1 LVELTL
7 RENRL
12 VNFSEEDR
20 AMHMA
25 RISFFGRK
33 HARSRVLSG
42 DPMTGTFVTGTRSNP
57 RPTPVES
64 LPTDID
70 KDRLITEMADR
81 IGTLGVEMA
90 DIAGNVED
98 VAGRVA
104 DQAQKFKAL
113 DETAK
118 AMVATNHEIDRA
130 AKAAQSAASIAG
142 AEVAESRTAVN
153 GAAADISELIAA
165 VGRIAGRLNTV
176 NNVLEQV
183 AGFSG
188 TIETIAKQTNL
199 LALNATIEAARA
211 GAMGRGFSVVASE
224 VKSLAEQTRQ
234 ATRQINETVH
244 DLTSQIRNVITES
257 STASSR
263 AKQVG
268 HSTSQIQGVIERVHD
283 GFTAADREVNSIA
296 ATAADNLQHCDTVI
310 LALDDLTKG
319 VEASSVNLKQAEERV
334 EGLLKL
340 SETLIGYIAE
350 SGVETPDTPLIRA
363 VLEAAQKIEAAFDQ
377 GLEHGEVALA
387 DFFDE
392 EYREIP
398 GTNPKQFLT
407 RYVSFTDRVLPPIQN
422 PLLALD
428 PRIAFCV
435 AWASG
440 GYLPTHNPQYSKPQ
454 GDDPVWNAANCR
466 NRRIFKDRAVQK
478 VAANTKPFLL
488 QTYRRDMGGGN
499 FMLMK
504 DLSAPI
510 CIKGRRWGA
519 LRMGFRQS

>member
-1 LVELTL
+1 
-7 RENRL
+7 
-12 VNFSEEDR
+12 
-20 AMHMA
+20 MQMA
-25 RISFFGRK
+25 QKSFLGRK
-33 HARSRVLSG
+33 HDRSRAIPG
-42 DPMTGTFVTGTRSNP
+42 DAPMSGTRSNP
-57 RPTPVES
+57 LPTPVES
-64 LPTDID
+64 PAASQSVD
-70 KDRLITEMADR
+70 KDRLITEIADR
-81 IGTLGVEMA
+81 IGSLGVEMA

-98 VAGRVA
+98 VAGRVT
-104 DQAQKFKAL
+104 DQAQKFRAL

-153 GAAADISELIAA
+153 GAASDISELISA
-165 VGRIAGRLNTV
+165 VARIAERLGTV
-176 NNVLEQV
+176 NTVLEQV

-244 DLTSQIRNVITES
+244 DLTSQIGNVITES
-257 STASSR
+257 SVATSR

-268 HSTSQIQGVIERVHD
+268 QSTSQIQGVIERVHD
-283 GFTAADREVNSIA
+283 GFTAAEREVNSIA
-296 ATAADNLQHCDTVI
+296 QTAADNLQHCDTVT
-310 LALDDLTKG
+310 LTLDDLTKG

-340 SETLIGYIAE
+340 SETLIEYIAE

-363 VLEAAQKIEAAFDQ
+363 VLEAAQKIEASFNQAVDR
-377 GLEHGEVALA
+377 GEISLE

-392 EYREIP
+392 NYREIP
-398 GTNPKQFLT
+398 NTNPKQFLT
-407 RYVSFTDRVLPPIQN
+407 KYTAFTDRVLPPIQD
-422 PLLALD
+422 PLLSLD
-428 PRIAFCV
+428 QRIAFCV
-435 AWASG
+435 AWSSG

-454 GDDPVWNAANCR
+454 GADPVWNTANCR

-478 VAANTKPFLL
+478 TANNTKPFLL
-488 QTYRRDMGGGN
+488 QTYRRDMGGGK
-499 FMLMK
+499 FVLMK

-510 CIKGRRWGA
+510 HIKGRRWGA
-519 LRMGFRQS
+519 FRMGFRQS

>member
-1 LVELTL
+1 MNDTARTSVAPVRAAAPDGTAQMVEQK
-7 RENRL
+7 
-12 VNFSEEDR
+12 V
-20 AMHMA
+20 
-25 RISFFGRK
+25 
-33 HARSRVLSG
+33 V
-42 DPMTGTFVTGTRSNP
+42 
-57 RPTPVES
+57 
-64 LPTDID
+64 D
-70 KDRLITEMADR
+70 KDRLITEIADR

-98 VAGRVA
+98 VTGRVT

-118 AMVATNHEIDRA
+118 TMVDANREIDRA

-153 GAAADISELIAA
+153 GAVADISELISA
-165 VGRIAGRLNTV
+165 VGRIAERLNTV
-176 NNVLEQV
+176 NSVLEQV

-244 DLTSQIRNVITES
+244 DLTSQIGNVITES
-257 STASSR
+257 SVATSR

-268 HSTSQIQGVIERVHD
+268 QSTSQIQGVIERVHD

-296 ATAADNLQHCDTVI
+296 STAADNLQQCDTVI
-310 LALDDLTKG
+310 TALDDLTKG
-319 VEASSVNLKQAEERV
+319 VEASSQNLKQAEERV

-340 SETLIGYIAE
+340 SETLIEYIAE

-363 VLEAAQKIEAAFDQ
+363 VLEAARKVEAAFEQALDR
-377 GLEHGEVALA
+377 GEITLA
-387 DFFDE
+387 DLFDE
-392 EYREIP
+392 NYREIP
-398 GTNPKQFLT
+398 NSDPKQYLAKFTALT
-407 RYVSFTDRVLPPIQN
+407 DLLLPPIQD
-422 PLLALD
+422 PMLALD

-435 AWASG
+435 AWTNS

-454 GDDPVWNAANCR
+454 GPDPVWNTANCR

-478 VAANTKPFLL
+478 TAANTKPFLL
-488 QTYRRDMGGGN
+488 QTYRRDMGGGK
-499 FMLMK
+499 FVLMK

-510 CIKGRRWGA
+510 HVKGRRWGA
-519 LRMGFRQS
+519 FRIGFRQS

>member
-1 LVELTL
+1 MNDAARVNVTQL
-7 RENRL
+7 RAA
-12 VNFSEEDR
+12 SE
-20 AMHMA
+20 AT
-25 RISFFGRK
+25 S
-33 HARSRVLSG
+33 S
-42 DPMTGTFVTGTRSNP
+42 TGQQGV
-57 RPTPVES
+57 
-64 LPTDID
+64 D
-70 KDRLITEMADR
+70 KDRLITEIADR
-81 IGTLGVEMA
+81 IGSLGVEMA

-98 VAGRVA
+98 VSTRVA

-113 DETAK
+113 DQTAK

-153 GAAADISELIAA
+153 GAAGDISDLIAA
-165 VGRIAGRLNTV
+165 VGRIAERLNTV

-234 ATRQINETVH
+234 ATRQINNTVH
-244 DLTSQIRNVITES
+244 DLTSQIGNVITES
-257 STASSR
+257 SVATSR

-268 HSTSQIQGVIERVHD
+268 QSTSQIQGAIERVQD
-283 GFTAADREVNSIA
+283 GFTAAEREVNSIA
-296 ATAADNLQHCDTVI
+296 ATAADNLQHCDMVT
-310 LALDDLTKG
+310 LTLDDLTKG

-340 SETLIGYIAE
+340 SETLIEFIAE

-363 VLEAAQKIEAAFDQ
+363 VLETAQKIETLFNQAV
-377 GLEHGEVALA
+377 ERGEISIE

-392 EYREIP
+392 NYRE
-398 GTNPKQFLT
+398 
-407 RYVSFTDRVLPPIQN
+407 VSFTDRVLPPLQD

-435 AWASG
+435 AWTSG

-454 GDDPVWNAANCR
+454 GADPVWNTANCR

-478 VAANTKPFLL
+478 TANNTKPFLL
-488 QTYRRDMGGGN
+488 QTYRRDMGGGK
-499 FMLMK
+499 FVLMK

-510 CIKGRRWGA
+510 HIKGRRWGA
-519 LRMGFRQS
+519 FRMGFRQS

>member
-1 LVELTL
+1 
-7 RENRL
+7 
-12 VNFSEEDR
+12 
-20 AMHMA
+20 MQMA
-25 RISFFGRK
+25 RILFFGRK
-33 HARSRVLSG
+33 YDRSRAIPG
-42 DPMTGTFVTGTRSNP
+42 DAPMTGTRSNP
-57 RPTPVES
+57 LVTPVES
-64 LPTDID
+64 NTIHREID

-113 DETAK
+113 DGTAK

-130 AKAAQSAASIAG
+130 ARAAQSAASIAG

-153 GAAADISELIAA
+153 GAVSDISELISA
-165 VGRIAGRLNTV
+165 VGRIAERLNTV
-176 NNVLEQV
+176 NHVLEQV

-244 DLTSQIRNVITES
+244 DLTSQIGNVITES
-257 STASSR
+257 SVASSR

-268 HSTSQIQGVIERVHD
+268 QSTSQIQGVIERVQD

-296 ATAADNLQHCDTVI
+296 STAADNLQHCDTVI

-340 SETLIGYIAE
+340 SETLIEYIAE

-363 VLEAAQKIEAAFDQ
+363 VLEAGQKVQTAFN
-377 GLEHGEVALA
+377 LAVERGEITVEDL
-387 DFFDE
+387 FDE
-392 EYREIP
+392 NYREISS
-398 GTNPKQFLT
+398 TNPKQYLT
-407 RYVSFTDRVLPPIQN
+407 KYTAFTDRVLPPIQDRCWRSTRASRSASPGPAAAICRPTIRN
-422 PLLALD
+422 
-428 PRIAFCV
+428 IA
-435 AWASG
+435 S
-440 GYLPTHNPQYSKPQ
+440 
-454 GDDPVWNAANCR
+454 R
-466 NRRIFKDRAVQK
+466 
-478 VAANTKPFLL
+478 
-488 QTYRRDMGGGN
+488 
-499 FMLMK
+499 
-504 DLSAPI
+504 
-510 CIKGRRWGA
+510 KGRIRFGT
-519 LRMGFRQS
+519 RQIAATAASSRTARCRRPPLTLSPSCCRPIAATWAAENSC

>member
-1 LVELTL
+1 M
-7 RENRL
+7 N
-12 VNFSEEDR
+12 D
-20 AMHMA
+20 
-25 RISFFGRK
+25 
-33 HARSRVLSG
+33 
-42 DPMTGTFVTGTRSNP
+42 GTRSPPASVPPAPAGQNKAVDP
-57 RPTPVES
+57 NGV
-64 LPTDID
+64 D
-70 KDRLITEMADR
+70 KDRLITEIADR
-81 IGTLGVEMA
+81 IGSLGVEMA

-98 VAGRVA
+98 VAGRVT
-104 DQAQKFKAL
+104 DQAKKFKAL

-153 GAAADISELIAA
+153 GAVGDISELIAA
-165 VGRIAGRLNTV
+165 VGRIAERLGTV
-176 NNVLEQV
+176 NTVLEQV

-224 VKSLAEQTRQ
+224 VKSLAEQTRR

-244 DLTSQIRNVITES
+244 DLTSQIGNVLTES
-257 STASSR
+257 SVATSR

-268 HSTSQIQGVIERVHD
+268 QSTSQIQGVIGRVQD
-283 GFTAADREVNSIA
+283 GFSAAETEVNSIA
-296 ATAADNLQHCDTVI
+296 STAADNLQHCDTVI

-340 SETLIGYIAE
+340 SETLIEFIAE

-363 VLEAAQKIEAAFDQ
+363 VLEAQQKIEALFNQAVDR
-377 GLEHGEVALA
+377 GEVPIE

-392 EYREIP
+392 NYREIP
-398 GTNPKQFLT
+398 NTNPKQFLT
-407 RYVSFTDRVLPPIQN
+407 KYIPFTDRVLPPIQD

-440 GYLPTHNPQYSKPQ
+440 GYLPTHNPAYSKPQ
-454 GDDPVWNAANCR
+454 GADPVWNTANCR

-488 QTYRRDMGGGN
+488 QTYRRDMGGGK
-499 FMLMK
+499 FVLMK

-510 CIKGRRWGA
+510 HIKGRRWGA
-519 LRMGFRQS
+519 FRMGFRQS

>member
-1 LVELTL
+1 MNDAARVNVTQL
-7 RENRL
+7 RAA
-12 VNFSEEDR
+12 SE
-20 AMHMA
+20 AT
-25 RISFFGRK
+25 S
-33 HARSRVLSG
+33 S
-42 DPMTGTFVTGTRSNP
+42 TGQQGV
-57 RPTPVES
+57 
-64 LPTDID
+64 D
-70 KDRLITEMADR
+70 KDRLITEIADR
-81 IGTLGVEMA
+81 IGSLGVEMA

-98 VAGRVA
+98 VSTRVA

-113 DETAK
+113 DQTAK

-153 GAAADISELIAA
+153 GAAGDISDLIAA
-165 VGRIAGRLNTV
+165 VGRIAERLNTV

-234 ATRQINETVH
+234 ATRQINNTVH
-244 DLTSQIRNVITES
+244 DLTSQIGNVITES
-257 STASSR
+257 SVATSR

-268 HSTSQIQGVIERVHD
+268 QSTSQIQGAIERVQD
-283 GFTAADREVNSIA
+283 GFTAAEREVNSIA
-296 ATAADNLQHCDTVI
+296 ATAADNLQHCDMVT
-310 LALDDLTKG
+310 LTLDDLTKG

-340 SETLIGYIAE
+340 SETLIEFIAE

-363 VLEAAQKIEAAFDQ
+363 VLETAQKIETLFNQAV
-377 GLEHGEVALA
+377 ERGEISIE

-392 EYREIP
+392 NYREVP
-398 GTNPKQFLT
+398 NTNPKQFLT
-407 RYVSFTDRVLPPIQN
+407 KYVSFTDRVLPPLQD

-435 AWASG
+435 AWTSG

-454 GDDPVWNAANCR
+454 GADPVWNTANCR

-478 VAANTKPFLL
+478 TANNTKPFLL
-488 QTYRRDMGGGN
+488 QTYRRDMGGGK
-499 FMLMK
+499 FVLMK

-510 CIKGRRWGA
+510 HIKGRRWGA
-519 LRMGFRQS
+519 FRMGFRQS

>member
-1 LVELTL
+1 MNDTARTKVAP
-7 RENRL
+7 
-12 VNFSEEDR
+12 VR
-20 AMHMA
+20 ATA
-25 RISFFGRK
+25 SDGSTQT
-33 HARSRVLSG
+33 AA
-42 DPMTGTFVTGTRSNP
+42 
-57 RPTPVES
+57 
-64 LPTDID
+64 ID
-70 KDRLITEMADR
+70 KDRLITEIADR

-98 VAGRVA
+98 VTGRVT
-104 DQAQKFKAL
+104 DQAQKFRAL

-118 AMVATNHEIDRA
+118 AMVATNHQIDRA

-153 GAAADISELIAA
+153 GAVSDISELITA
-165 VGRIAGRLNTV
+165 VGRIAERLNTV
-176 NNVLEQV
+176 NTVLEQV

-211 GAMGRGFSVVASE
+211 GTMGRGFSVVASE

-244 DLTSQIRNVITES
+244 DLTSQIGNVITES
-257 STASSR
+257 SVASSR

-268 HSTSQIQGVIERVHD
+268 QSTSQIKGVIERVHD

-296 ATAADNLQHCDTVI
+296 TTAADNLQHCDTVI

-340 SETLIGYIAE
+340 SETLIEYIAE

-363 VLEAAQKIEAAFDQ
+363 VLEAGQKVEAAFN
-377 GLEHGEVALA
+377 LAVERGEITIEDL
-387 DFFDE
+387 FDE
-392 EYREIP
+392 NFRDIP
-398 GTNPKQFLT
+398 NSNPKQYLT
-407 RYVSFTDRVLPPIQN
+407 KYTSFTDRVLPPIQD
-422 PLLALD
+422 PLLAID

-435 AWASG
+435 AWTSG

-454 GDDPVWNAANCR
+454 GPDPVWNAANCR

-488 QTYRRDMGGGN
+488 QTYRRDMGGGK

-510 CIKGRRWGA
+510 RVKGRRWGA
-519 LRMGFRQS
+519 FRMGFRQS

>member
-1 LVELTL
+1 
-7 RENRL
+7 
-12 VNFSEEDR
+12 
-20 AMHMA
+20 MQMA
-25 RISFFGRK
+25 QALFFGRK
-33 HARSRVLSG
+33 NGRSRAIPG
-42 DPMTGTFVTGTRSNP
+42 DAAMTATRSSS
-57 RPTPVES
+57 RPSPQETPPATKE
-64 LPTDID
+64 ID
-70 KDRLITEMADR
+70 KERLITEMADR

-98 VAGRVA
+98 VAGRVT

-142 AEVAESRTAVN
+142 AEVAESRTAVK
-153 GAAADISELIAA
+153 GAVSDISELIAA
-165 VGRIAGRLNTV
+165 VARIAERLNTV
-176 NNVLEQV
+176 NAVLEQV

-224 VKSLAEQTRQ
+224 VKSLAEQTRK

-244 DLTSQIRNVITES
+244 DLTSRIGNVITES
-257 STASSR
+257 SAATSR

-268 HSTSQIQGVIERVHD
+268 QSTSQIQGVIERVHD
-283 GFTAADREVNSIA
+283 GFSAAETEVNSIA
-296 ATAADNLQHCDTVI
+296 STAADNLQHCDTVI
-310 LALDDLTKG
+310 LALDELTKG
-319 VEASSVNLKQAEERV
+319 VEASSLNLKQAEERV

-340 SETLIGYIAE
+340 SETLIEFIAE

-363 VLEAAQKIEAAFDQ
+363 VLEAAQRVEAVFEQAIAR
-377 GLEHGEVALA
+377 GEVTLA
-387 DFFDE
+387 DLFDE
-392 EYREIP
+392 NYREIP
-398 GTNPKQFLT
+398 NSNPKQYLT
-407 RYVSFTDRVLPPIQN
+407 KFTALTDRLLPPIQD
-422 PLLALD
+422 PLLNLD

-435 AWASG
+435 AWTSS

-454 GDDPVWNAANCR
+454 GSDPVWNAANCR

-478 VAANTKPFLL
+478 TAANTKPFLL
-488 QTYRRDMGGGN
+488 QTYRRDMGGGK
-499 FMLMK
+499 FVLMK

-510 CIKGRRWGA
+510 HIQGRRWGA
-519 LRMGFRQS
+519 FRMGFRQS

>member
-1 LVELTL
+1 
-7 RENRL
+7 
-12 VNFSEEDR
+12 
-20 AMHMA
+20 
-25 RISFFGRK
+25 
-33 HARSRVLSG
+33 
-42 DPMTGTFVTGTRSNP
+42 MTSTRSSP
-57 RPTPVES
+57 RPSPETQPAPDNPQTAVDE
-64 LPTDID
+64 ID

-98 VAGRVA
+98 VAGRVT

-142 AEVAESRTAVN
+142 AEVTESRTAVN
-153 GAAADISELIAA
+153 GAVSDISELISA
-165 VGRIAGRLNTV
+165 VGRIAERLNTV
-176 NNVLEQV
+176 NAVLEQV

-224 VKSLAEQTRQ
+224 VKSLAEQTRK

-244 DLTSQIRNVITES
+244 DLTAQIGNVITES
-257 STASSR
+257 SAATAR

-268 HSTSQIQGVIERVHD
+268 QSTSQIQGVIERVHD
-283 GFTAADREVNSIA
+283 GFEAADREVNLIA
-296 ATAADNLQHCDTVI
+296 STAADNLQHCDTVI
-310 LALDDLTKG
+310 LALDELSKG

-334 EGLLKL
+334 EGLLRL
-340 SETLIGYIAE
+340 SETLIEFIAE

-363 VLEAAQKIEAAFDQ
+363 VLDAAQKVEAVFDRAIDS
-377 GLEHGEVALA
+377 GEISLEDL
-387 DFFDE
+387 FDE
-392 EYREIP
+392 NYREVP
-398 GTNPKQFLT
+398 NSNPKQYLT
-407 RYVSFTDRVLPPIQN
+407 KYTAFADRVLPPIQD
-422 PLLALD
+422 PMLDLD

-435 AWASG
+435 AWTNA

-454 GDDPVWNAANCR
+454 GSDPVWNTANCR

-478 VAANTKPFLL
+478 TSSNTKPFLL
-488 QTYRRDMGGGN
+488 QTYRRDMGGGK
-499 FMLMK
+499 FVLMK

-510 CIKGRRWGA
+510 HVKGRRWGA
-519 LRMGFRQS
+519 FRMGFRQS

>member
-1 LVELTL
+1 
-7 RENRL
+7 
-12 VNFSEEDR
+12 
-20 AMHMA
+20 MQMA
-25 RISFFGRK
+25 QILFFGRK
-33 HARSRVLSG
+33 NDRSRAISG
-42 DPMTGTFVTGTRSNP
+42 DAHMTGTRISP
-57 RPTPVES
+57 KS
-64 LPTDID
+64 ALPTGPATSDQPPKVSTNEVD

-98 VAGRVA
+98 VAGRVS
-104 DQAQKFKAL
+104 DQAIKFKAL
-113 DETAK
+113 DQTAK

-153 GAAADISELIAA
+153 GAVSDISELIAA
-165 VGRIAGRLNTV
+165 VGRIAERLNTV
-176 NNVLEQV
+176 NTVLEQV

-244 DLTSQIRNVITES
+244 DLTSQIGNVITES
-257 STASSR
+257 SVATSR

-268 HSTSQIQGVIERVHD
+268 QSTSQIQGVIGRVQD
-283 GFTAADREVNSIA
+283 GFEAADREVNSIA
-296 ATAADNLQHCDTVI
+296 STAADNLQHCDTVI

-340 SETLIGYIAE
+340 SETLIEYIAE

-363 VLEAAQKIEAAFDQ
+363 VLEAGHKIEALFNQAVDR
-377 GLEHGEVALA
+377 GDISLE
-387 DFFDE
+387 DMFDE
-392 EYREIP
+392 NYREIP
-398 GTNPKQFLT
+398 NTNPKQFLT
-407 RYVSFTDRVLPPIQN
+407 KYVNFTDRVLPPIQD

-435 AWASG
+435 AWTSG

-454 GDDPVWNAANCR
+454 GSDPVWNMANCR

-478 VAANTKPFLL
+478 TAANTKPFLL
-488 QTYRRDMGGGN
+488 QTYRRDMGGGK
-499 FMLMK
+499 FVLMK

-510 CIKGRRWGA
+510 QIKGRRWGA
-519 LRMGFRQS
+519 FRMGFRQS